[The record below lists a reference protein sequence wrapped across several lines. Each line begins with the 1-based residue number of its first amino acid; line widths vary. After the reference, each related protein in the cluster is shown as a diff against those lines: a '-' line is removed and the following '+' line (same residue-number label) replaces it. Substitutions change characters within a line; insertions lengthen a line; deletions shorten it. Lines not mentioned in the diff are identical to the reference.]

1 MYTADYILLHHGC
14 IALQVK
20 DTYTKSNIT
29 RHITIY
35 IVDWYSNITKDKT
48 KQIYYTYILK
58 NLKWSKL
65 YNWLCYITIYIY
77 IYNICY
83 LACYTYLY
91 VTKQGMLYSICY
103 ITYAT

>member
-35 IVDWYSNITKDKT
+35 IVE
-48 KQIYYTYILK
+48 
-58 NLKWSKL
+58 SK
-65 YNWLCYITIYIY
+65 
-77 IYNICY
+77 
-83 LACYTYLY
+83 
-91 VTKQGMLYSICY
+91 
-103 ITYAT
+103 